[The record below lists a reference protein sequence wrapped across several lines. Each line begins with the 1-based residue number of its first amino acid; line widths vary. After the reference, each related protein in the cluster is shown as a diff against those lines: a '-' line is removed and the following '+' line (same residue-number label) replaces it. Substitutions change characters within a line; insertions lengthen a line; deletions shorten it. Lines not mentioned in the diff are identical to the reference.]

1 MRVIVVGGGYAGLA
15 TLIALRHSLPEVEL
29 HLVEPRERHIKLTH
43 LHRTLRRPLID
54 FCTPFAALAKK
65 YEFTHHRFAL
75 PISDDNLEAW
85 EWNRAIPLP
94 EAKEL
99 AFDYLV
105 IATGAK
111 PRFAPAGKQV
121 YQQEDFCRREGQEII
136 QDFLTRT
143 ENKARCI
150 SVVGAGATGLQ
161 FLFELDD
168 LLKNRRL
175 DCQLRLIQRGG
186 QILSKLPGSFHDYIA
201 GRLQSAGIEHL
212 PYTRYRGQHGGNI
225 KLENTQNGEFFT
237 LPSDL
242 TLLFAGVY
250 PHPQPLRADRYGRLI
265 VGHYPLPHIFT
276 AGDCSNFDCNGLN
289 SLTAQA
295 AIRKG
300 KQVATNIKRLQQG
313 RLPYIYT
320 YDELGYF
327 VSLGPLDGI
336 GWMLFRYNIITG
348 LPAFA
353 IKEAIEAQYD
363 WFVDGV
369 DLYF

>member
-1 MRVIVVGGGYAGLA
+1 MRVIVAGGGYAGLA
-15 TLIALRHSLPEVEL
+15 TLISLRHSLPEVEI
-29 HLVEPRERHIKLTH
+29 HLIEPRARHIKLTH
-43 LHRTLRRPLID
+43 LHQTLRRPLSD
-54 FCTPFAALAKK
+54 FCIPFAALAQK
-65 YEFTHHRFAL
+65 YELTHHRFAL

-94 EAKEL
+94 EGEL

-105 IATGAK
+105 IATGAVS
-111 PRFAPAGKQV
+111 RRAPAGKQV
-121 YQQEDFCRREGQEII
+121 YSQEDFYRREGQEMIH
-136 QDFLTRT
+136 DFLAHT
-143 ENKARCI
+143 ENKERHI

-161 FLFELDD
+161 FLFELAE
-168 LLKNRRL
+168 LLKDHRA

-186 QILSKLPGSFHDYIA
+186 QILSKLPGAFHDYIA
-201 GRLQSAGIEHL
+201 RRLQSAGIEHL
-212 PYTRYRGQHGGNI
+212 PYTRYRGQHGGTI
-225 KLENTQNGEFFT
+225 KLENTRNGESFT

-276 AGDCSNFDCNGLN
+276 AGDCSNFDGNGLN

-295 AIRKG
+295 AVRKG

-363 WFVDGV
+363 LFIDGV